1 MKGSDN
7 GEMGDKEDFSDI
19 EDLDELTTETFKSR
33 IQKGISFVKFF
44 APWCGHCKRLSP
56 IWDTLRQLFKK
67 QNGVNIFKVNCNS
80 GVNKEL
86 CDSEQIESFPTL
98 LLYKD
103 GFKVSEYSGS
113 RSIED
118 LADFVKKHLGH
129 DEL

>member
-1 MKGSDN
+1 MLGSD
-7 GEMGDKEDFSDI
+7 KEETQEIEEFSVT
-19 EDLDELTTETFKSR
+19 EDMDELTTENFKSR

-56 IWDTLRQLFKK
+56 IWNTLRHLFKR
-67 QNGVNIFKVNCNS
+67 QRDVNIFKVNCDS
-80 GVNKEL
+80 GVNREL
-86 CDSEQIESFPTL
+86 CDSEQIENFPTL

-103 GFKVSEYSGS
+103 GFKLSEYSGS

-118 LADFVKKHLGH
+118 LTDFVNKHLGH